1 MSTGSETRMAA
12 RRILIIG
19 AGIAGLS
26 LNAALG
32 DGPWQVEVVERG
44 AGAYALGAGLA
55 IQPNAMRVLR
65 RLGLGDAVERAG
77 AVIDRFQ
84 YRDQDGGLLCDI
96 DLDSVWDRVG
106 PFVGITRTALHE
118 VLRSGPDRCRF
129 GTSVTSVTQRG
140 GHVAVSF
147 ADGTT
152 TPYDLVVGADGIN
165 SVARRS
171 LGDRPAPAHG
181 GQMAWRSVAPIR
193 PGGLD
198 GLQFWLG
205 ADRFFGLCPTGA
217 GSTYGFGNLAGA
229 RLREPID
236 GRKRRLIDRF
246 ATFGKPVLEYLTAI
260 HRDSDIH
267 CAPVESLPDVR
278 WYDGRVVLIGDAA
291 HAMSPMMGQG
301 GCMAIEDALVLAEE
315 LRRASDLPTAL
326 SAFVARRQPRVAW
339 VREQSRTLG
348 EVVRLP
354 EPLRNRALRERGIA
368 SFHDRYRPLTAD
380 P

>member
-181 GQMAWRSVAPIR
+181 GQMAGAVSRRSVPGASTVCSSGWARIGSSACARPAPARRTVSAISPAPASASR
-193 PGGLD
+193 S
-198 GLQFWLG
+198 
-205 ADRFFGLCPTGA
+205 TGA
-217 GSTYGFGNLAGA
+217 SAGSS
-229 RLREPID
+229 
-236 GRKRRLIDRF
+236 
-246 ATFGKPVLEYLTAI
+246 TA
-260 HRDSDIH
+260 
-267 CAPVESLPDVR
+267 
-278 WYDGRVVLIGDAA
+278 
-291 HAMSPMMGQG
+291 SPH
-301 GCMAIEDALVLAEE
+301 
-315 LRRASDLPTAL
+315 
-326 SAFVARRQPRVAW
+326 SANPFW
-339 VREQSRTLG
+339 S
-348 EVVRLP
+348 
-354 EPLRNRALRERGIA
+354 I
-368 SFHDRYRPLTAD
+368 
-380 P
+380 